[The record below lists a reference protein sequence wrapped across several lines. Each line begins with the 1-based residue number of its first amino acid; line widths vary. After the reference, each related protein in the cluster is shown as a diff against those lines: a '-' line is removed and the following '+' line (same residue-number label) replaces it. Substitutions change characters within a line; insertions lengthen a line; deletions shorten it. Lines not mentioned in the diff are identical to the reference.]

1 MDIYVIGF
9 GQKTDYASLFAK
21 FCNFHKQEAKVDT
34 NKLNI
39 NTLVDEAKFTPFH
52 WGVLI
57 WCLMIIIF
65 DGYDLVIYG
74 VVLPILMQE
83 WSLTAV
89 QAGLLAST
97 ALFGMM
103 FGAMCFGTL
112 SDKLGRKKTIMICV
126 GIFSGFT
133 FLGAFASSPTEFGIL
148 RFLAGLGI
156 GGVMPNVVALMTEY
170 APKRIRSTL
179 VAVMFSG
186 YAIGGMASALLGA
199 WLVPEH
205 GWKIMFYIA
214 CIPLLSLPLIW
225 KFLPESLMFLTK
237 KGDTEQTRA
246 IVQKIATEQPITA
259 QTQFVLNEVTVGDE
273 APLRAL
279 FQQGRTFSTLMFWVA
294 FFMCLLMVYAL
305 GSWLPKL
312 MIQAGY
318 SLGASMIFLFALNI
332 GGMVGAIGGGVLAD
346 KFHLKPVLTIMFA
359 VGAISLILLGFN
371 SPQAVLY
378 LLIALAGAATIGSQ
392 ILLYT
397 FVAQFYPTAV
407 RSTGMGWASGI
418 GRIGAIVG
426 PVLTGALLTFELPH
440 QMNFLAIAIP
450 GVIAA
455 IAIFLVNLKAS
466 VDGAKQPKIVMQEAA
481 TMKKAIS

>member
-1 MDIYVIGF
+1 M
-9 GQKTDYASLFAK
+9 
-21 FCNFHKQEAKVDT
+21 NT
-34 NKLNI
+34 NPVNI
-39 NTLVDEAKFTPFH
+39 NTVVDEAKFTPFH
-52 WGVLI
+52 WSVLI
-57 WCLMIIIF
+57 WCLLIIIF

-74 VVLPILMQE
+74 VALPLLMQE
-83 WSLTAV
+83 WGLSAV

-103 FGAMCFGTL
+103 FGAMSFGTL

-126 GIFSGFT
+126 AIFSGFT
-133 FLGAFASSPTEFGIL
+133 FLGAFASNPIEFGIL

-186 YAIGGMASALLGA
+186 YAIGGMTSALLGA
-199 WLVPEH
+199 WLVTDY

-214 CIPLLSLPLIW
+214 IIPFLALPILW

-237 KGDTEQTRA
+237 KGETEKVRE
-246 IVQKIATEQPITA
+246 IVQKIAPEQAIQPETTFKLSGPVA
-259 QTQFVLNEVTVGDE
+259 GDD
-273 APLRAL
+273 APLKAL
-279 FQQGRTFSTLMFWVA
+279 FQQGRTFSTMMFWVA

-332 GGMVGAIGGGVLAD
+332 GGMVGAIGGGALAD
-346 KFHLKPVLTIMFA
+346 RFHLKPVLTTMLTL
-359 VGAISLILLGFN
+359 GAIALILLGFN
-371 SPQAVLY
+371 SPQMVLY
-378 LLIALAGAATIGSQ
+378 GLIAIAGVATIGSQ

-440 QMNFLAIAIP
+440 QMNFLVIAIP

-455 IAIFLVNLKAS
+455 LAVFMVNLKVS
-466 VDGAKQPKIVMQEAA
+466 VDGEKTKSKQVFDAVKSTAN
-481 TMKKAIS
+481 

>member
-1 MDIYVIGF
+1 M
-9 GQKTDYASLFAK
+9 QS
-21 FCNFHKQEAKVDT
+21 
-34 NKLNI
+34 NKINI
-39 NTLVDEAKFTPFH
+39 NTLIDEAKFTPFH
-52 WGVLI
+52 WGVLF

-74 VVLPILMQE
+74 VALPLLMQE
-83 WSLTAV
+83 WALSAV

-103 FGAMCFGTL
+103 FGAMTFGTL

-126 GIFSGFT
+126 AIFSGFT
-133 FLGAFASSPTEFGIL
+133 FLGAFASNPVEFGIL

-179 VAVMFSG
+179 VALMFSG
-186 YAIGGMASALLGA
+186 YAIGGMTSALLGA
-199 WLVPEH
+199 WLVPEF

-214 CIPLLSLPLIW
+214 IIPLVALPLIW
-225 KFLPESLMFLTK
+225 KFLPESLMYLTNK
-237 KGDTEQTRA
+237 KEIEQTRS
-246 IVQKIATEQPITA
+246 IVQKISPSQQLNGDTE
-259 QTQFVLNEVTVGDE
+259 FVLNEVTKGDE
-273 APLRAL
+273 APVKAL
-279 FQQGRTFSTLMFWVA
+279 FQQGRMFSTFMFWIA

-332 GGMVGAIGGGVLAD
+332 GGMVGAIGGGALAD
-346 KFHLKPVLTIMFA
+346 RFHIKKVLTIMFIC
-359 VGAISLILLGFN
+359 GAAALILLGFN
-371 SPQAVLY
+371 SPQIVLY
-378 LLIALAGAATIGSQ
+378 TLIAVAGAATIGSQ

-397 FVAQFYPTAV
+397 FVAQYYPSTV

-426 PVLTGALLTFELPH
+426 PVLTGALLTMNLPH
-440 QMNFLAIAIP
+440 QMNFFAIAIP

-455 IAIFLVNLKAS
+455 LAIFMVNLKAS
-466 VDGAKQPKIVMQEAA
+466 VDAKALTEPAVESNPIAQKA
-481 TMKKAIS
+481 TQ

>member
-1 MDIYVIGF
+1 M
-9 GQKTDYASLFAK
+9 QA
-21 FCNFHKQEAKVDT
+21 NQ
-34 NKLNI
+34 LNI
-39 NTLVDEAKFTPFH
+39 NQVVDDAKFTRFH
-52 WGVLI
+52 WGVLF
-57 WCLMIIIF
+57 WCLLIIIF

-74 VVLPILMQE
+74 VALPLLMQE
-83 WSLTAV
+83 WALSSV

-126 GIFSGFT
+126 AIFSGFT
-133 FLGAFASSPTEFGIL
+133 CLGAFASNPTEFGIL

-170 APKRIRSTL
+170 APKRSRSTL
-179 VAVMFSG
+179 VALMFSG

-199 WLVPEH
+199 WLVPQF

-214 CIPLLSLPLIW
+214 IIPFLALPIIW
-225 KFLPESLMFLTK
+225 KFLPESLMYLTN
-237 KGDTEQTRA
+237 KGKTEQVRT
-246 IVQKIATEQPITA
+246 IVQKITPEQTIHA
-259 QTQFVLNEVTVGDE
+259 QTQFVLDEVAKGDE
-273 APLRAL
+273 APVKAL
-279 FQQGRTFSTLMFWVA
+279 FQQGRMFSTFMFWIA

-332 GGMVGAIGGGVLAD
+332 GGMLGAIGGGILAD
-346 KFHLKPVLTIMFA
+346 KFNIKKVLTIMFMC
-359 VGAISLILLGFN
+359 GAIALILLGFN
-371 SPQAVLY
+371 SPQFVLY
-378 LLIALAGAATIGSQ
+378 SLIAVAGAATIGSQ
-392 ILLYT
+392 IMLYT
-397 FVAQFYPTAV
+397 FVAQYYPSTV
-407 RSTGMGWASGI
+407 RSTGMGWASGV

-426 PVLTGALLTFELPH
+426 PVLTGALLTMELPH
-440 QMNFLAIAIP
+440 QMNFLVIAIP

-455 IAIFLVNLKAS
+455 IAIFLVNMQSSVEGKAQDS
-466 VDGAKQPKIVMQEAA
+466 RSAKQLKL
-481 TMKKAIS
+481 KKAEY

>member
-1 MDIYVIGF
+1 M
-9 GQKTDYASLFAK
+9 QS
-21 FCNFHKQEAKVDT
+21 
-34 NKLNI
+34 NKINI
-39 NTLVDEAKFTPFH
+39 NTLIDEAKFTPFH
-52 WGVLI
+52 WGVLF

-74 VVLPILMQE
+74 VALPLLMQE
-83 WSLTAV
+83 WALSAV

-103 FGAMCFGTL
+103 FGAMTFGTL

-126 GIFSGFT
+126 AIFSGFT
-133 FLGAFASSPTEFGIL
+133 FLGAFASNPVEFGIL

-179 VAVMFSG
+179 VALMFSG
-186 YAIGGMASALLGA
+186 YAIGGMTSALLGA
-199 WLVPEH
+199 WLVPEF

-214 CIPLLSLPLIW
+214 IIPLVALPLIW
-225 KFLPESLMFLTK
+225 KFLPESLMYLTNK
-237 KGDTEQTRA
+237 KEIEQTRS
-246 IVQKIATEQPITA
+246 IVQKISPSQQLNGDTE
-259 QTQFVLNEVTVGDE
+259 FVLNEVTKGDE
-273 APLRAL
+273 APVKAL
-279 FQQGRTFSTLMFWVA
+279 FQQGRMFSTFMFWIA

-332 GGMVGAIGGGVLAD
+332 GGMIGAIGGGALAD
-346 KFHLKPVLTIMFA
+346 RFHIKKVVTIMFIC
-359 VGAISLILLGFN
+359 GAAALILLGFN
-371 SPQAVLY
+371 SPQIVLY
-378 LLIALAGAATIGSQ
+378 TLIAVAGAATIGSQ

-397 FVAQFYPTAV
+397 FVAQYYPSTV

-426 PVLTGALLTFELPH
+426 PVLTGALLTMNLPH
-440 QMNFLAIAIP
+440 QMNFFAIAIP

-455 IAIFLVNLKAS
+455 LAIFMVNLKAS
-466 VDGAKQPKIVMQEAA
+466 VDAKALTEPAVESNPIAQKA
-481 TMKKAIS
+481 TQ

>member
-1 MDIYVIGF
+1 M
-9 GQKTDYASLFAK
+9 A
-21 FCNFHKQEAKVDT
+21 N
-34 NKLNI
+34 LNI
-39 NTLVDEAKFTPFH
+39 NTIVDEAKFTPFH
-52 WGVLI
+52 WNVLI
-57 WCLMIIIF
+57 WCLLIIIF

-74 VVLPILMQE
+74 VALPLLMQE
-83 WSLTAV
+83 WGLSAV
-89 QAGLLAST
+89 QAGMLAST

-126 GIFSGFT
+126 AIFSGFT
-133 FLGAFASSPTEFGIL
+133 FLGAFASNPIEFGIL

-170 APKRIRSTL
+170 APKKIRSTL

-186 YAIGGMASALLGA
+186 YAIGGMTSALLGA
-199 WLVPEH
+199 WLVTDY

-214 CIPLLSLPLIW
+214 VIPFVALPLIW
-225 KFLPESLMFLTK
+225 KFLPESLMFLTN
-237 KGDTEQTRA
+237 KGRTDEVREN
-246 IVQKIATEQPITA
+246 VQKIAPEKTIAADTV
-259 QTQFVLNEVTVGDE
+259 FVLNEATAGDE

-279 FQQGRTFSTLMFWVA
+279 FQQGRTFSTLMFWIA

-332 GGMVGAIGGGVLAD
+332 GGMVGAIGGGVLSD
-346 KFHLKPVLTIMFA
+346 RFHLKPVLTIMFA
-359 VGAISLILLGFN
+359 LGALALILLGFK

-378 LLIALAGAATIGSQ
+378 TLIAIAGAATIGSQ

-397 FVAQFYPTAV
+397 FVAQFYPAAV

-426 PVLTGALLTFELPH
+426 PVLTGALLTLQLPH

-450 GVIAA
+450 RVIAA
-455 IAIFLVNLKAS
+455 LAIFLVNLKAS
-466 VDGAKQPKIVMQEAA
+466 TDQSKDTTSQALVKNESVIESSVN
-481 TMKKAIS
+481 

>member
-1 MDIYVIGF
+1 ME
-9 GQKTDYASLFAK
+9 AS
-21 FCNFHKQEAKVDT
+21 
-34 NKLNI
+34 KLNI
-39 NTLVDEAKFTPFH
+39 NSLIDEAKFKPFH
-52 WGVLI
+52 WGVLF
-57 WCLMIIIF
+57 WCLLIIIF

-74 VVLPILMQE
+74 VALPLLMQE
-83 WSLTAV
+83 WGLNAV

-112 SDKLGRKKTIMICV
+112 SDKIGRKKTIMICV
-126 GIFSGFT
+126 AIFSGFT
-133 FLGAFASSPTEFGIL
+133 FLGAFAPSPTEFGIL

-179 VAVMFSG
+179 VALMFSG
-186 YAIGGMASALLGA
+186 YAIGGMTSALLGA
-199 WLVPEH
+199 WLVPVH
-205 GWKIMFYIA
+205 GWQIMFYIA
-214 CIPLLSLPLIW
+214 ILPLLALPLVW
-225 KFLPESLMFLTK
+225 KFLPESLMYLTN
-237 KGDTEQTRA
+237 KGETETVRT
-246 IVQKIATEQPITA
+246 IVQKIAPEQNITA
-259 QTQFVLNEVTVGDE
+259 TTQFVLNEVGKGDE
-273 APLRAL
+273 APLKAL
-279 FQQGRTFSTLMFWVA
+279 FQQGRTFSTFMFWIA

-332 GGMVGAIGGGVLAD
+332 GGMVGAIGGGALAD
-346 KFHLKPVLTIMFA
+346 RFNIKTVLTIMFMC
-359 VGAISLILLGFN
+359 GAAALIFLGFN
-371 SPQAVLY
+371 SPQIVLY
-378 LLIALAGAATIGSQ
+378 TLIAVAGAATIGSQ

-397 FVAQFYPTAV
+397 FVAQYYPSTV

-426 PVLTGALLTFELPH
+426 PVLTGALLTMNLPH
-440 QMNFLAIAIP
+440 QMNFFAIAIP

-455 IAIFLVNLKAS
+455 LAIFLVNMKAS
-466 VDGAKQPKIVMQEAA
+466 VDGKVVNQNKTAPNKVVSA
-481 TMKKAIS
+481 TNS

>member
-1 MDIYVIGF
+1 MST
-9 GQKTDYASLFAK
+9 QT
-21 FCNFHKQEAKVDT
+21 
-34 NKLNI
+34 LNI
-39 NTLVDEAKFTPFH
+39 NTVVDEAKFTPFH
-52 WGVLI
+52 WSVLI
-57 WCLMIIIF
+57 WCLLIIIF

-74 VVLPILMQE
+74 VALPLLMQE
-83 WSLTAV
+83 WGLSAV

-103 FGAMCFGTL
+103 FGAMSFGTL

-126 GIFSGFT
+126 AIFSGFT
-133 FLGAFASSPTEFGIL
+133 FLGAFASSPVEFGIL
-148 RFLAGLGI
+148 RFVAGLGI

-179 VAVMFSG
+179 VAIMFSG

-199 WLVPEH
+199 WLVADH
-205 GWKIMFYIA
+205 GWKIMFFIA
-214 CIPLLSLPLIW
+214 GIPFVALPIIW

-237 KGDTEQTRA
+237 KGETAQVAE
-246 IVQKIATEQPITA
+246 IVQKISPEQKLNAETR
-259 QTQFVLNEVTVGDE
+259 FVLNDVIAGDE

-279 FQQGRTFSTLMFWVA
+279 FQQGRMFSTLMFWVA

-318 SLGASMIFLFALNI
+318 SLGASMLFLFALNI
-332 GGMVGAIGGGVLAD
+332 GGMVGAIGGGALAD
-346 KFHLKPVLTIMFA
+346 RFHLKPVLSIMFT
-359 VGAISLILLGFN
+359 VGALALILLGFN

-378 LLIALAGAATIGSQ
+378 TLIAVAGAATIGSQ

-426 PVLTGALLTFELPH
+426 PILTGALLTLQLPH
-440 QMNFLAIAIP
+440 QMNFLVIAIP
-450 GVIAA
+450 GIIAA
-455 IAIFLVNLKAS
+455 LAVFMVNLKVS
-466 VDGAKQPKIVMQEAA
+466 VEGTQQEQIPAKRIKDSVL
-481 TMKKAIS
+481 S

>member
-1 MDIYVIGF
+1 MENTQLD
-9 GQKTDYASLFAK
+9 
-21 FCNFHKQEAKVDT
+21 
-34 NKLNI
+34 I
-39 NTLVDEAKFTPFH
+39 NTVVDKAKFTAFH
-52 WGVLI
+52 WNVLI
-57 WCLMIIIF
+57 WCLLIIIF

-74 VVLPILMQE
+74 VALPLLMQE
-83 WSLTAV
+83 WSLSAV

-112 SDKLGRKKTIMICV
+112 SDKIGRKKTIMICV
-126 GIFSGFT
+126 AIFSGFT
-133 FLGAFASSPTEFGIL
+133 FLGAFTSSPIEFGVL

-179 VAVMFSG
+179 VALMFSG
-186 YAIGGMASALLGA
+186 YAIGGMTSALLGA
-199 WLVPEH
+199 WLVADY

-214 CIPLLSLPLIW
+214 IVPFLALPLIW
-225 KFLPESLMFLTK
+225 KCLPESLMFLTK
-237 KGDTEQTRA
+237 TGKTKQVSE
-246 IVQKIATEQPITA
+246 IVNKICPEQPVFTT
-259 QTQFVLNEVTVGDE
+259 TQFVVAEVAAVDQ

-279 FQQGRTFSTLMFWVA
+279 FQQGRSFSTFMFWIA

-346 KFHLKPVLTIMFA
+346 KFHLKPVLSIMFA
-359 VGAISLILLGFN
+359 VGAVALIMLGFN
-371 SPQAVLY
+371 SPQLVLY
-378 LLIALAGAATIGSQ
+378 TLIAIAGAATIGSQ

-397 FVAQFYPTAV
+397 FVAQFYPAAV

-426 PVLTGALLTFELPH
+426 PVLTGALLTFQLPH
-440 QMNFLAIAIP
+440 QMNFLMIAIP

-455 IAIFLVNLKAS
+455 LAIFMVNLKAS
-466 VDGAKQPKIVMQEAA
+466 VEGKTVTESSTEAA
-481 TMKKAIS
+481 ASLVVGK

>member
-1 MDIYVIGF
+1 MNTHPI
-9 GQKTDYASLFAK
+9 
-21 FCNFHKQEAKVDT
+21 
-34 NKLNI
+34 NI
-39 NTLVDEAKFTPFH
+39 NTVVDEAKFTPFH
-52 WGVLI
+52 WSVLI
-57 WCLMIIIF
+57 WCLLIIIF

-74 VVLPILMQE
+74 VALPLLMQE
-83 WSLTAV
+83 WGLSNV

-103 FGAMCFGTL
+103 FGAMSFGTL
-112 SDKLGRKKTIMICV
+112 SDKIGRKKTIMICV
-126 GIFSGFT
+126 AIFSGFT
-133 FLGAFASSPTEFGIL
+133 FLGAFAKSPTEFGVL

-186 YAIGGMASALLGA
+186 YAIGGMASALLGSF
-199 WLVPEH
+199 LVVDY

-214 CIPLLSLPLIW
+214 VIPLLALPLLW
-225 KFLPESLMFLTK
+225 KFLPESLMFMTK
-237 KGDTEQTRA
+237 KGETGKVRA
-246 IVQKIATEQPITA
+246 VVHKIAPELNIPSTA
-259 QTQFVLNEVTVGDE
+259 TFKLDEPVAGDE

-279 FQQGRTFSTLMFWVA
+279 FQQGRMFSTLMFWVA

-318 SLGASMIFLFALNI
+318 SLGASMLFLFALNI
-332 GGMVGAIGGGVLAD
+332 GGMIGAIGGGVLAD
-346 KFHLKPVLTIMFA
+346 KFHLKPVLTIMFT
-359 VGAISLILLGFN
+359 VGAIALILLGYN

-378 LLIALAGAATIGSQ
+378 GLIAIAGAATIGSQ

-397 FVAQFYPTAV
+397 FVAQFYPAAV

-426 PVLTGALLTFELPH
+426 PVLTGALLTLELPH
-440 QMNFLAIAIP
+440 QMNFLVIAIP

-455 IAIFLVNLKAS
+455 FAIFMVNLRAS
-466 VDGAKQPKIVMQEAA
+466 VEGEKVKQPDSVVNPKQTAH
-481 TMKKAIS
+481 

>member
-1 MDIYVIGF
+1 M
-9 GQKTDYASLFAK
+9 S
-21 FCNFHKQEAKVDT
+21 
-34 NKLNI
+34 NKINI
-39 NTLVDEAKFTPFH
+39 NTLIDEAKFTPFH
-52 WGVLI
+52 WGVLF

-74 VVLPILMQE
+74 VALPLLMQE
-83 WSLTAV
+83 WALSTV

-103 FGAMCFGTL
+103 FGAMSFGTL
-112 SDKLGRKKTIMICV
+112 SDKIGRKKTIMICV
-126 GIFSGFT
+126 TLFSGFT
-133 FLGAFASSPTEFGIL
+133 FLGAFASNPTEFGIL

-179 VAVMFSG
+179 VALMFSG
-186 YAIGGMASALLGA
+186 YAIGGMSSALLGA
-199 WLVPEH
+199 WLVPQF
-205 GWKIMFYIA
+205 GWKIMFLLA
-214 CIPLLSLPLIW
+214 GAPLLLLPVIW
-225 KFLPESLMFLTK
+225 MFLPESLMYLTAK
-237 KGDTEQTRA
+237 NETEKSRG
-246 IVQKIATEQPITA
+246 IIQKIAPQLSI
-259 QTQFVLNEVTVGDE
+259 QQGTQFVLNDVLKGDE
-273 APLRAL
+273 APLKAL
-279 FQQGRTFSTLMFWVA
+279 FQQGRSFSTFMFWIA

-332 GGMVGAIGGGVLAD
+332 GGMIGAIGGGALAD
-346 KFHLKPVLTIMFA
+346 RFHIKKVLTIMFLC
-359 VGAISLILLGFN
+359 GAAALILLGFN
-371 SPQAVLY
+371 SPQFVLY
-378 LLIALAGAATIGSQ
+378 SLIAVAGAATIGSQ

-397 FVAQFYPTAV
+397 FVAQYYPTTV

-426 PVLTGALLTFELPH
+426 PVLTGALLTMNLPH
-440 QMNFLAIAIP
+440 QMNFFAIAIP

-455 IAIFLVNLKAS
+455 LAIFMVNLKAS
-466 VDGAKQPKIVMQEAA
+466 VDAKALTASNANNNSVAQKSIQ
-481 TMKKAIS
+481 

>member
-1 MDIYVIGF
+1 V
-9 GQKTDYASLFAK
+9 
-21 FCNFHKQEAKVDT
+21 
-34 NKLNI
+34 
-39 NTLVDEAKFTPFH
+39 VDEAKFTPFH
-52 WGVLI
+52 WSVLI
-57 WCLMIIIF
+57 WCLLIIIF

-74 VVLPILMQE
+74 VALPLLMQE
-83 WSLTAV
+83 WGLSAV

-103 FGAMCFGTL
+103 FGAMSFGTL

-126 GIFSGFT
+126 AIFSGFT
-133 FLGAFASSPTEFGIL
+133 FLGAFASSPVEFGIL

-199 WLVPEH
+199 WLVADH
-205 GWKIMFYIA
+205 GWKIMFFIA
-214 CIPLLSLPLIW
+214 GIPFVALPIIW

-237 KGDTEQTRA
+237 KGE
-246 IVQKIATEQPITA
+246 TA
-259 QTQFVLNEVTVGDE
+259 QVAEIVKKISPEQKLNAETRFVLNDVIAGDE

-279 FQQGRTFSTLMFWVA
+279 FQQGRMFSTLMFWVA

-318 SLGASMIFLFALNI
+318 SLGASMLFLFALNI
-332 GGMVGAIGGGVLAD
+332 GGMVGAIGGGALAD
-346 KFHLKPVLTIMFA
+346 RFHLKPVLSIMFT
-359 VGAISLILLGFN
+359 VGALALILLGFN

-378 LLIALAGAATIGSQ
+378 TLIAVAGAATIGSQ

-426 PVLTGALLTFELPH
+426 PILTGALLTLQLPH
-440 QMNFLAIAIP
+440 QMNFLVIAIP
-450 GVIAA
+450 GIIAA
-455 IAIFLVNLKAS
+455 LAVFMVNLKVS
-466 VDGAKQPKIVMQEAA
+466 VEGTQQEQIPAKRIKDSVL
-481 TMKKAIS
+481 S

>member
-1 MDIYVIGF
+1 M
-9 GQKTDYASLFAK
+9 QS
-21 FCNFHKQEAKVDT
+21 
-34 NKLNI
+34 NKINI
-39 NTLVDEAKFTPFH
+39 NTLIDEAKFTPFH
-52 WGVLI
+52 WGVLF

-74 VVLPILMQE
+74 VALPLLMQE
-83 WSLTAV
+83 WALSAV

-103 FGAMCFGTL
+103 FGAMTFGTL

-126 GIFSGFT
+126 AIFSGFT
-133 FLGAFASSPTEFGIL
+133 FLGAFATNPVEFGIL

-179 VAVMFSG
+179 VALMFSG
-186 YAIGGMASALLGA
+186 YAIGGMTSALLGA
-199 WLVPEH
+199 WLVPEF

-214 CIPLLSLPLIW
+214 IIPLVALPLIW
-225 KFLPESLMFLTK
+225 KFLPESLMYLTNK
-237 KGDTEQTRA
+237 KEIEQTRS
-246 IVQKIATEQPITA
+246 IVQKISPSQQLNGDTE
-259 QTQFVLNEVTVGDE
+259 FVLNEVTKGDE
-273 APLRAL
+273 APVKAL
-279 FQQGRTFSTLMFWVA
+279 FQQGRMFSTFMFWIA

-332 GGMVGAIGGGVLAD
+332 GGMIGAIGGGALAD
-346 KFHLKPVLTIMFA
+346 RFHIKKVLTIMFIC
-359 VGAISLILLGFN
+359 GAAALILLGFN
-371 SPQAVLY
+371 SPQIVLY
-378 LLIALAGAATIGSQ
+378 TLIAVAGAATIGSQ

-397 FVAQFYPTAV
+397 FVAQYYPSTV

-426 PVLTGALLTFELPH
+426 PVLTGALLTMNLPH
-440 QMNFLAIAIP
+440 QMNFFAIAIP

-455 IAIFLVNLKAS
+455 LAIFMVNLKTS
-466 VDGAKQPKIVMQEAA
+466 VEAKAA
-481 TMKKAIS
+481 AEPAVESNPVAQKATQ